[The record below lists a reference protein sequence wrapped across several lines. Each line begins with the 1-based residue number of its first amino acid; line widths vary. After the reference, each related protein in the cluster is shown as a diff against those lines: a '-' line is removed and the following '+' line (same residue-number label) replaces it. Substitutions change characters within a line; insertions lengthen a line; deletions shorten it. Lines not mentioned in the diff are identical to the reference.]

1 MAIGS
6 RYVTGVNVV
15 NWPLSRVLMSY
26 FASMYVRFITGMK
39 IHDATAGFICYKRHV
54 LETIKLDEIKFTG
67 YAFQIEMKY
76 RAFIKKFKII
86 EVPIIFT
93 DRTKGE
99 SKMSNAI
106 IKEAVFGVI
115 MLRIRKIFNRL

>member
-1 MAIGS
+1 
-6 RYVTGVNVV
+6 
-15 NWPLSRVLMSY
+15 
-26 FASMYVRFITGMK
+26 
-39 IHDATAGFICYKRHV
+39 
-54 LETIKLDEIKFTG
+54 
-67 YAFQIEMKY
+67 MKY
-76 RAFIKKFKII
+76 RAFAKGFRLV

-115 MLRIRKIFNRL
+115 ALRIKKMFGKL

>member
-1 MAIGS
+1 MFCFCKPENS
-6 RYVTGVNVV
+6 NLV
-15 NWPLSRVLMSY
+15 WD
-26 FASMYVRFITGMK
+26 K
-39 IHDATAGFICYKRHV
+39 
-54 LETIKLDEIKFTG
+54 IKFIG

-76 RAFIKKFKII
+76 RTFINNFKII

-93 DRTKGE
+93 DRTQGE

-115 MLRIRKIFNRL
+115 MLRVRHFLNRL